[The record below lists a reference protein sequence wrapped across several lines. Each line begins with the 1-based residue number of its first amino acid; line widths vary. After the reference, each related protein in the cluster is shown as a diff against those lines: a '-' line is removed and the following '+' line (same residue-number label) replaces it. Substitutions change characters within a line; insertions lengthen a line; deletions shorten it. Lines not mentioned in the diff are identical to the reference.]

1 MVVAGLAPAMFR
13 QPIRLPVA
21 FASKVL
27 RRLNEGCRWE
37 HPAPRQGALQAPW
50 LPVPQTGSPT
60 LNSYQ

>member
-27 RRLNEGCRWE
+27 RRRDEVGAWG
-37 HPAPRQGALQAPW
+37 HPIPRQGAWQAPW
-50 LPVPQTGSPT
+50 NPPVA
-60 LNSYQ
+60 